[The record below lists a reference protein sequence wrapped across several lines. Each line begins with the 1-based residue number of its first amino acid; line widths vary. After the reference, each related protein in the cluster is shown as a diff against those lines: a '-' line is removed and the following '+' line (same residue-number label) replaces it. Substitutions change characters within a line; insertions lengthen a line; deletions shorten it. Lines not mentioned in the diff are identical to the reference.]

1 MRSIASS
8 IIIFSSCAVFI
19 AAAFVQHNDTSLFL
33 NGVGLAVGLIGLIGW
48 FRAAGDRVL
57 KD

>member
-8 IIIFSSCAVFI
+8 IIILSACAVFI

-33 NGVGLAVGLIGLIGW
+33 NVVAVVVGVIGLIGW
-48 FRAAGDRVL
+48 FTASKYDTPQN
-57 KD
+57 